1 MCNTK
6 HVHRYNVQTYLF
18 FAFVYLYQFMYY
30 GDGNAVLILERLKNV
45 WKSEYLSKPCK
56 KAKMGCYEKSD

>member
-1 MCNTK
+1 
-6 HVHRYNVQTYLF
+6 
-18 FAFVYLYQFMYY
+18 MYY